1 MTAIEVALLLIGVV
15 FILGSFFIIEKL
27 SPSELS
33 RVSELSE
40 DELRIVMDR
49 ELETAGAKISDMADQ
64 AVDLSMNQIQRKME
78 KDTNEKIMAISEYSD
93 SVMEKLQK
101 INNEVTFLYSMLGD
115 KHTELNESMAQLND
129 LILACQ
135 SVQAQTEAA
144 QLQYQEAQNHPTK
157 DAGEKEPDKTSEEA
171 DLRKQPEDL
180 KAQADTDP
188 VEDPDTENSASAK
201 EKILERYRAGEDLK
215 DVARDLGLGY
225 GEVKLI
231 VELYKGEENQ

>member
-115 KHTELNESMAQLND
+115 KHTELNESMTQLND

-180 KAQADTDP
+180 KAQAGTDP

-201 EKILERYRAGEDLK
+201 EKILERYRSGEDLK